1 MIRLK
6 SMFSTNTY
14 IQLLSYTK
22 IGGHFLHNSAG
33 MTAVRLSDAKAA
45 WRCYY
50 DRGHRRAVLCPVY
63 CWDGC
68 GESAGKLKKTSVPR
82 KQCLYIQD
90 KNVKR
95 NGGGFLPNASRGIV
109 HGAALHA

>member
-63 CWDGC
+63 CWDG
-68 GESAGKLKKTSVPR
+68 GEESAGKLR
-82 KQCLYIQD
+82 KIIS
-90 KNVKR
+90 
-95 NGGGFLPNASRGIV
+95 AS
-109 HGAALHA
+109 

>member
-33 MTAVRLSDAKAA
+33 MTAVRLSDAKLRGDVTMTEVTAA
-45 WRCYY
+45 QFF
-50 DRGHRRAVLCPVY
+50 VQ
-63 CWDGC
+63 
-68 GESAGKLKKTSVPR
+68 STAGMEV
-82 KQCLYIQD
+82 
-90 KNVKR
+90 KNQ
-95 NGGGFLPNASRGIV
+95 LAS
-109 HGAALHA
+109 